1 MQIVERST
9 MKLMLVVQYLVV
21 GILHH
26 ITLKKVDVFKGM
38 YARLKKET
46 EEFDADRNIL

>member
-9 MKLMLVVQYLVV
+9 MKLMLAIQYLVV

-26 ITLKKVDVFKGM
+26 ITLKKLGVFKKM
-38 YARLKKET
+38 YARLKKEI
-46 EEFDADRNIL
+46 EEFDADRDIL